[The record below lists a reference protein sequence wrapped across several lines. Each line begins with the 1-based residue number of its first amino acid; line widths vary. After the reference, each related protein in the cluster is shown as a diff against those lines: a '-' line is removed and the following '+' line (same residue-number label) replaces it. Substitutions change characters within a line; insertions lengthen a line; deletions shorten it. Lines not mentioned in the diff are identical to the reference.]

1 MPSII
6 RLLSDATIN
15 QIAAGEVIESPSS
28 VVKELVENSLDA
40 GALKIVVEIL
50 GGGLQM
56 IRISDDGCGMERED
70 ALLCL
75 KRHATSKIFDAKD
88 LFSLKT
94 MGFRGEALASVA
106 SISQMTITTSKE
118 EIGTK
123 VEVLEGDVL
132 HVDPCPRNR
141 GTTIEVRRLFFNVP
155 ARMKFQKSASGCA
168 AEISKV
174 LTQLSLGYPHVA
186 FELYHHEK
194 KVFSFPAKNSATLQE
209 GMQLRIAEALGDS
222 FLTLSVYVDE
232 QEGPFSIKGFIGT
245 PENTRHNKT
254 GGYLFINQRA
264 VSSYSVSF
272 AIRDAYGTRIASDRH
287 PVFVLYFDMPHHLVD
302 VNVHPQKKEV
312 RLSQESWIK
321 QVIQKA
327 LTRSLDGNHVMPLI
341 VPENLFTDFPS
352 EEIDFSLPKKTCC
365 EPRAY
370 YSIEVKEPSEK
381 SAAPLTSSQ
390 SVEESIHPIGL
401 WQNYLVLDAEYFSQ
415 NLPLMKIQQ
424 EGLCLVDLNRAKARV
439 IFERLAN
446 AAKDPFHKQL
456 LMFPISFEFP
466 SYEINMI
473 LEHAEVISAFGFTFS
488 QAGPKALM
496 IEAIPSYVD
505 EADIKKMFHEL
516 AFGCINL
523 DNEEIEGLDIKN
535 MRQLAGIASRFVK
548 IPKGGYQMSEAIS
561 LLQGLMKTSSP
572 AFCPQGE
579 KTVAYLSKQHVKKI
593 FSAADG

>member
-40 GALKIVVEIL
+40 GAQKIIVEIL

-75 KRHATSKIFDAKD
+75 KRHATSKISDAKD

-123 VEVLEGDVL
+123 VEVLEGKVL
-132 HVDPCPRNR
+132 HVDPCPRNK

-174 LTQLSLGYPHVA
+174 LTQLSLGYPQVA

-194 KVFSFPAKNSATLQE
+194 KVFSYPSKNHITLQK
-209 GMQLRIAEALGDS
+209 GMQSRITEALGDA
-222 FLTLSVYVDE
+222 FLTSSVYVEE

-245 PENTRHNKT
+245 PDNTRHNKT

-264 VSSYSVSF
+264 VSSCSVSF

-287 PVFVLYFDMPHHLVD
+287 PVYVLYFDVPYHLVD

-327 LTRSLDGNHVMPLI
+327 LSRALDGNHVMPLA
-341 VPENLFTDFPS
+341 VSENLFSDFSS
-352 EEIDFSLPKKTCC
+352 EETDLSLPEKIYCNT
-365 EPRAY
+365 RSY
-370 YSIEVKEPSEK
+370 YSLETKEPSAMMIEPCK
-381 SAAPLTSSQ
+381 YQ
-390 SVEESIHPIGL
+390 GVEESIHPIGL
-401 WQNYLVLDAEYFSQ
+401 WQNYLVLDAEYFSHR
-415 NLPLMKIQQ
+415 LPSMKIQQ
-424 EGLCLVDLNRAKARV
+424 EGFCLVDLARAKARV
-439 IFERLAN
+439 IFDRLAN
-446 AAKDPFHKQL
+446 ATKDHFHKQL

-473 LEHAEVISAFGFTFS
+473 LDHAEVIASFGFTFS
-488 QAGPKALM
+488 QTGPKALM
-496 IEAIPSYVD
+496 IEAIPTYVD
-505 EADIKKMFHEL
+505 EADVKKMFHEL

-523 DNEEIEGLDIKN
+523 DNEDFEGLDIKK
-535 MRQLAGIASRFVK
+535 MRQLAKIASRFVK
-548 IPKGGYQMSEAIS
+548 IPKGGYQMSEAIV
-561 LLQGLMKTSSP
+561 LLHELMRTSSP

-593 FSAADG
+593 FSAADV